1 MKLREIYAQKDVR
14 HNGIYEWVKPKISF
28 EIFPPQKDIDKLL
41 NELKVLNTYNPE
53 FISITCSAGNAN
65 NSSIETL
72 KNIKNKFNINLM
84 PHFTCICSKKEDIK
98 NNLNYLESIGVENI
112 LALRGDEP
120 TNKENIYKDFRYA
133 NDLVKFIKQE
143 TNLSVGVAGYPEGH
157 IQATDIYTDI
167 ENLKKKVDA
176 GAEAIF
182 TQLFFNNDKFFSYI
196 QLVRDAGIEIPI
208 IAGIMPIVNYHQI
221 TKMLNLAK
229 ISVPK
234 VLQEKIEKY
243 KDNEKSMTEFGID
256 FSSYQCQQLIDAEVK
271 GIHFYTLNKSYSTA
285 QILENIEEG
294 TYDKNTI

>member
-1 MKLREIYAQKDVR
+1 MKLREIYAQKDLR

-28 EIFPPQKDIDKLL
+28 EIFPPQKDFDKLL
-41 NELKVLNTYNPE
+41 NEINILKSYNPE
-53 FISITCSAGNAN
+53 FISITCSSKNTN
-65 NSSIETL
+65 NTSIETL
-72 KNIKNKFNINLM
+72 KNIKKELDINLM
-84 PHFTCICSKKEDIK
+84 PHFTCIGSKKEDIK
-98 NNLNYLESIGVENI
+98 SNLNYLENIGVENI

-120 TNKENIYKDFRYA
+120 ENQENIYKDFRYA

-143 TNLSVGVAGYPEGH
+143 TNLSIGVAGYPEGH
-157 IQATDIYTDI
+157 IEAPDIYTDI

-221 TKMLNLAK
+221 TKMLSLAK

-243 KDNEKSMTEFGID
+243 KDDEKSMTEFGID
-256 FSSYQCQQLIDAEVK
+256 FASYQSQQLIDAEVK
-271 GIHFYTLNKSYSTA
+271 GIHFYTLNRSYSTA
-285 QILENIEEG
+285 QILENIL
-294 TYDKNTI
+294 

>member
-285 QILENIEEG
+285 QILENIL
-294 TYDKNTI
+294 